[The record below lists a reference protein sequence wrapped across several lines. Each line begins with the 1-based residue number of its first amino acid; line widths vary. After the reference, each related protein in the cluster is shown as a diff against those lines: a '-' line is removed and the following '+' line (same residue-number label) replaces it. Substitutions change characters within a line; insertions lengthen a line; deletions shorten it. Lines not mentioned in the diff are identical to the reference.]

1 MLPRSALP
9 TLHSLAEGYPI
20 LVVTGPRQSGKTTLV
35 QAAFPEK
42 AYASLENPDERA
54 FAVEDPKGFL
64 ARFPGGA
71 IIDEAQHCPALF
83 SYMQTLVDRE
93 RRMGLFVLTGSQQFG
108 LLSGVTQ
115 SLAGR
120 AGVLQLLPFLLS
132 ELRAAAIELGD
143 LETLL
148 LRGLYPPL
156 YDRKLVPS
164 QWYGNYVLSYLE
176 RDVRQIA
183 NVHDLNLF
191 QRFLKLCAA
200 RTGQLLNLSNLGNEC
215 GISQGTARAWLSVLE
230 ASYIVFRLPPHHRNL
245 GKRVVKTPKLYFY
258 DTGLAASLLA
268 IQDAG
273 HLAIHPMRAALF
285 ETVVVS
291 EWLKRRY
298 NAGLMS
304 NLYFWRDNVGTEV
317 DLIVEEGGA
326 ERPIEIKSS
335 RTVTA
340 ELFAGLRQWL
350 KYAGAQTDAA
360 MLVYAGDES
369 YTRSGI
375 DVRSWREI

>member
-1 MLPRSALP
+1 
-9 TLHSLAEGYPI
+9 
-20 LVVTGPRQSGKTTLV
+20 
-35 QAAFPEK
+35 
-42 AYASLENPDERA
+42 
-54 FAVEDPKGFL
+54 
-64 ARFPGGA
+64 
-71 IIDEAQHCPALF
+71 
-83 SYMQTLVDRE
+83 MQTLVDRE

-156 YDRKLVPS
+156 YDRKLSPS

-191 QRFLKLCAA
+191 QRFLRLCAA
-200 RTGQLLNLSNLGNEC
+200 RTGQLLNLANLGNEC
-215 GISQGTARAWLSVLE
+215 GASQGTARAWLSVLE

-245 GKRVVKTPKLYFY
+245 GKRVVKAPKLYFY
-258 DTGLAASLLA
+258 DTGLAANLLA

-273 HLAIHPMRAALF
+273 HVAVHPIRAALF
-285 ETVVVS
+285 GTLVVG

-317 DLIVEEGGA
+317 DLIVEEGGKG
-326 ERPIEIKSS
+326 RPIEIKSS
-335 RTVTA
+335 RTMTP
-340 ELFAGLRQWL
+340 ELFVGLRKWL
-350 KYAGAQTDAA
+350 KYSGAQTDAA

-375 DVRSWREI
+375 EVRSWREI

>member
-1 MLPRSALP
+1 MVPRSALP
-9 TLHSLAEGYPI
+9 TLYSLAEGYPI

-35 QAAFPEK
+35 QAAFPKK

-64 ARFPGGA
+64 ARFPDGA

-83 SYMQTLVDRE
+83 SYLQTLVDRD
-93 RRMGLFVLTGSQQFG
+93 RRMGLFVLTGSQQLG

-120 AGVLQLLPFLLS
+120 AGVLQLLPFRLS

-156 YDRKLVPS
+156 YDRKLSPS
-164 QWYGNYVLSYLE
+164 QWYGNYVLSYIE

-191 QRFLKLCAA
+191 QRFLRLCAA

-215 GISQGTARAWLSVLE
+215 GIAQGTARAWLSVLE
-230 ASYIVFRLPPHHRNL
+230 AGYIVFRLPPHHRNL
-245 GKRVVKTPKLYFY
+245 GKRVIKTPKLYFY
-258 DTGLAASLLA
+258 DTGLAANLLA

-273 HLAIHPMRAALF
+273 HLAVHPIRAALF
-285 ETVVVS
+285 ETLVVS

-317 DLIVEEGGA
+317 DLIVEEGSA

-340 ELFAGLRQWL
+340 ELFAGLRKWL
-350 KYAGAQTDAA
+350 KYADSQTDAA

-369 YTRSGI
+369 YRRSEI
-375 DVRSWREI
+375 EVRSWREI